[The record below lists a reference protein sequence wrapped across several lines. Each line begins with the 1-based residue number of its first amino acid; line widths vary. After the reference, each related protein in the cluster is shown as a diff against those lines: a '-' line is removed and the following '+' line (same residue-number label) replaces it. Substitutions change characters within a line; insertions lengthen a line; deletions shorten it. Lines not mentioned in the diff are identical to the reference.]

1 MGRTSLGAHRR
12 VSRFSLVRDDPLP
25 PHARLN
31 PRSLASVVRSSGC
44 KSTRGTRARTGTS
57 STRTIRRSSSRTA
70 TTSRASSRTSSPRD
84 SRSAAAAVTPTRT
97 PTTPTPARTPTTKP
111 PRVPPM
117 SRKLPTDLPARLAPR
132 RDTSA
137 RPSTPPDLA
146 SSSRWDAARATPRSR
161 SSRSIPTPSCTAATS
176 PPARSSSFVSAATRF
191 LPTRRR
197 ACTPSCATSPESR
210 SRPRPARD
218 GGRVYHGLRAQRGV
232 AGEDVGRTP

>member
-1 MGRTSLGAHRR
+1 MGRTSRGAHRR

-84 SRSAAAAVTPTRT
+84 SRSAAAAG
-97 PTTPTPARTPTTKP
+97 
-111 PRVPPM
+111 
-117 SRKLPTDLPARLAPR
+117 
-132 RDTSA
+132 
-137 RPSTPPDLA
+137 
-146 SSSRWDAARATPRSR
+146 
-161 SSRSIPTPSCTAATS
+161 
-176 PPARSSSFVSAATRF
+176 
-191 LPTRRR
+191 PTRRR
-197 ACTPSCATSPESR
+197 
-210 SRPRPARD
+210 RPRRPRGRRRRSPRAFLQCHANLRRIFPRGWPRAEIRPPALRPHPTSRLPRGGMRRGQHRVPAPRGRSPRHRVLLRLLPPRGTWSESGSRVMSHTKGCTRAAWSGGSASRRLRTSSTARD